1 MTSIKVKDVA
11 FGKKDGEIFSLRLG
25 LDVRGLSS
33 HNDLHKNKGHNDL
46 HKNKGHKSVLVR
58 ENMSKSPPSVM
69 VAFGKTVIFHHHE
82 QG

>member
-11 FGKKDGEIFSLRLG
+11 FGKKDGEILCLKLG
-25 LDVRGLSS
+25 LVVCGLSS
-33 HNDLHKNKGHNDL
+33 HNDLHKNKGH
-46 HKNKGHKSVLVR
+46 KSVSVR
-58 ENMSKSPPSVM
+58 ENMSKPPPSVM